1 MPQSLTQYPNAKAE
15 LRAAGKRNNFLNALV
30 GRIPPVPGVLAYE
43 RDVPIDLVGLAEAAA
58 APGPAEQPAP
68 EPTPDPAQ

>member
-15 LRAAGKRNNFLNALV
+15 LRAAGKRNNFLKALV
-30 GRIPPVPGVLAYE
+30 GRIPPVAGVLAYE

-58 APGPAEQPAP
+58 TPAPAEPPAP
-68 EPTPDPAQ
+68 EPTPAPAP